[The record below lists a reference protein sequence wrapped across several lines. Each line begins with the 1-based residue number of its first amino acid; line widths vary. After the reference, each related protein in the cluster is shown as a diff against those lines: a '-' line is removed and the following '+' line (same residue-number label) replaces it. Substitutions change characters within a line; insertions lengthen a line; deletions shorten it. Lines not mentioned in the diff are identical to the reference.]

1 MNLQPFSV
9 TRSHNLLHLPLD
21 VLGKIV
27 QEVAN
32 PKETAT
38 ICRRMYE
45 ATQVVMKSFV
55 VSITPKS
62 AGRYPDLQANLSF
75 FEKVKKVYLSQKQE
89 CIDLSCLETLKVHMP
104 KKWICRPLSVERFF
118 FVEKVLKRA
127 NLFRLTA
134 ELAEQADIPFHW

>member
-1 MNLQPFSV
+1 MNLQSFSV
-9 TRSHNLLHLPLD
+9 PRSHNLLHLPLV

-55 VSITPKS
+55 ISITPKS
-62 AGRYPDLQANLSF
+62 AGRYPDLQANLRF
-75 FEKVKKVYLSQKQE
+75 FEKIKKIYLSQNNRTSALPAEIGKLTALQR
-89 CIDLSCLETLKVHMP
+89 LKLFNNQ
-104 KKWICRPLSVERFF
+104 ISVLPAEIG
-118 FVEKVLKRA
+118 
-127 NLFRLTA
+127 RLTA
-134 ELAEQADIPFHW
+134 L